1 MTCHLFTYCSIRNL
15 MSWPTGLNET
25 KQFFFSFFFKNDII
39 KDQLNLL
46 KYELK
51 EKDLDIVQL
60 QKEIN
65 ELQLDKKMLKA
76 RMPVT
81 SLHDEHNMSD
91 ENGDKNSPLVSVCIL
106 FLVYWQS

>member
-1 MTCHLFTYCSIRNL
+1 
-15 MSWPTGLNET
+15 MSRPTGLNEN
-25 KQFFFSFFFKNDII
+25 KQFSLLFKNDII

-76 RMPVT
+76 RMPLT
-81 SLHDEHNMSD
+81 SLHDDHNMSD
-91 ENGDKNSPLVSVCIL
+91 ENGDKNSPLVSFNFI
-106 FLVYWQS
+106 FS